1 MYFIIKSFSITLLR
15 KYITIFRQRVNFIMN
30 NFFENVPY
38 NHPKFPIFI
47 KKENILSTPFTSHI
61 NWHNDIEFVKIL
73 SGRISYC
80 IDGEVIELSEGDGL
94 YINANQVHY
103 NFSSNNN
110 DCCFLCVI
118 FDPAFLCT
126 KKHYEEKYILPVL
139 TNQTLSHYILKKDTQ
154 WEKNILDYIEK
165 IYDYKS
171 DENFEPEL
179 YSAFFSIWASI
190 YKNLG
195 KKEKYAFAN
204 TEMTDAFK
212 KMVSHIHLHYKEK
225 ITLEEIAYSG
235 NVGKTTCNK
244 IFNVYTGSS
253 PVNYLT
259 KHRLKKSI
267 ELMNTTNLTLT
278 QIGFECGFSGASY
291 FAEAFKK
298 FFGYSPS
305 SYKKLQFQS
314 NSSDNP

>member
-73 SGRISYC
+73 SGSVNYC
-80 IDGEVIELSEGDGL
+80 INGENIELFEGDGL
-94 YINANQVHY
+94 FINANQVHY
-103 NFSSNNN
+103 NFSSDNN

-126 KKHYEEKYILPVL
+126 KKYYEEKYILPVL
-139 TNQTLSHYILKKDTQ
+139 TNQALSYHILKKDIL
-154 WEKNILDYIEK
+154 WEKDVLDCIEK
-165 IYDYKS
+165 IYHSES
-171 DENFEPEL
+171 DVNFELEL
-179 YSAFFSIWASI
+179 YSSFFNIWSNI
-190 YKNLG
+190 FKNLG
-195 KKEKYAFAN
+195 KKEKTVLVN
-204 TEMTDAFK
+204 TEIADTFK
-212 KMVSHIHLHYKEK
+212 KMISHIQLHYKEK
-225 ITLEEIAYSG
+225 ITLEDIASSG

-244 IFNVYTGSS
+244 IFKIYTGSS
-253 PVNYLT
+253 PINYLT
-259 KHRLKKSI
+259 EHRLKKSI
-267 ELMNTTNLTLT
+267 ELMNNSDLTLT
-278 QIGFECGFSGASY
+278 EISYECGFSGASY
-291 FAEAFKK
+291 FAEAFKN

-305 SYKKLQFQS
+305 FYKKHKFQC